1 VSDVKRQ
8 VAGIDARVLALGARH
23 AKALAE
29 AMRHPPAAGVKM
41 SWRQQRKVEKYRKAS
56 LALLASRPS
65 ANSTMRAAT
74 CSMIF

>member
-1 VSDVKRQ
+1 MSDVKRQ

-56 LALLASRPS
+56 LASRPS